1 MHSDP
6 IVGGLVA
13 LAVVV
18 GLVVLVT
25 LPGVL
30 LVWRDGR

>member
-13 LAVVV
+13 LGVVL